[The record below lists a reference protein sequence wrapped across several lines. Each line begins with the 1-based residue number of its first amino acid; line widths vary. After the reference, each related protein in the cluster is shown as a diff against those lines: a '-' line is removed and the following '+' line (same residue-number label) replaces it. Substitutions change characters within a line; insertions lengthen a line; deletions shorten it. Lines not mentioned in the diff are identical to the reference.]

1 LLKNIRPSKL
11 HLNTQCV
18 FAAHS
23 SIRTKL
29 KANRLWKVNQ
39 HETNSLQKQHRSFCE
54 AKNNSTAP
62 SNEFSRCTI
71 LKNWHSGYNLYLQR
85 NF

>member
-1 LLKNIRPSKL
+1 LKNIRPSKL

-29 KANRLWKVNQ
+29 TANRLWKVNQ
-39 HETNSLQKQHRSFCE
+39 HETNSLQKQHR
-54 AKNNSTAP
+54 
-62 SNEFSRCTI
+62 
-71 LKNWHSGYNLYLQR
+71 
-85 NF
+85 